1 MAKISIKDLSK
12 DLTPEEL
19 AELNALDKREIE
31 YDEDSPELTIEQI
44 KQFRRMDRNKQTV
57 SIRLSPQTMR
67 KAKALGKGY
76 TSVLARMLELA
87 LNDDELIKK
96 CL

>member
-1 MAKISIKDLSK
+1 MKDIKSE
-12 DLTPEEL
+12 LTEEEL
-19 AELNALDKREIE
+19 KEIAALENRPVA

-44 KQFRRMDRNKQTV
+44 KQFKRMERSKQTV
-57 SIRLSPQTMR
+57 SIRLSPQTLA

-76 TSVLARMLELA
+76 TSVLSRLLDVAI
-87 LNDDELIKK
+87 NDDELDKR